1 MLTVIVKSSE
11 ELAVADA
18 PEPVPA
24 AGQALLEVDAVGVGY
39 VDVMAR
45 RGEYATFPGAGATP
59 GTEVV
64 GRVVATGPDI
74 PDGLAGHRFLA
85 VLPAFGGYAER
96 VVADAERLLPAPD
109 GVSASDVAA
118 AGVNA
123 LVAENALHRTGVSVG
138 ERVLVLGAGGGIG
151 VLATQIARARGGEV
165 TVVTSSAARGER
177 LRALGATHV
186 VDRTRSTLPAGDT
199 YDVIVDTVAGPAL
212 GQHLEL
218 LRPNGRYVLCGAA
231 AGPPRPD
238 AFAPLLRDFHRSPTL
253 YAFSLNSVAPQD
265 LQLSWKR
272 ITALLAEDRLS
283 PVIDQCLPLTEADA
297 ALRRVEA
304 GLPFGKV
311 VLLPK

>member
-1 MLTVIVKSSE
+1 
-11 ELAVADA
+11 VAT
-18 PEPVPA
+18 
-24 AGQALLEVDAVGVGY
+24 G
-39 VDVMAR
+39 
-45 RGEYATFPGAGATP
+45 
-59 GTEVV
+59 
-64 GRVVATGPDI
+64 VATGPDT
-74 PDGLAGHRFLA
+74 PDGLVGHRFLA
-85 VLPAFGGYAER
+85 VPPAFGGCAER
-96 VVADAERLLPAPD
+96 VVADAERLFPAPE
-109 GVSASDVAA
+109 GASASDVAA
-118 AGVNA
+118 VGLNT

-151 VLATQIARARGGEV
+151 VHATQIARARGGEV

-186 VDRTRSTLPAGDT
+186 VDRTRSALPAGDT

-212 GQHLEL
+212 GQHLAQ

-231 AGPPRPD
+231 AGPPRTD
-238 AFAPLLRDFHRSPTL
+238 AFASLLRDFHRSPTL
-253 YAFSLNSVAPQD
+253 YAFSLNSVSPQD

-304 GLPFGKV
+304 GLPFGNV
-311 VLLPK
+311 VLLPE